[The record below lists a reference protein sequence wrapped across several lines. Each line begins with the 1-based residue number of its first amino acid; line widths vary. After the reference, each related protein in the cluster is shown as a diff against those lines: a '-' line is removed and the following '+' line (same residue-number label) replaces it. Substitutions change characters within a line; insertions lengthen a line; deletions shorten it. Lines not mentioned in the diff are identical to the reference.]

1 MSNTT
6 CREGRQQPPEPP
18 SATSSS
24 EVLQRRSTHS
34 HKAHSA
40 TGLNT
45 RSGRSCTFIENEK
58 KKKVPSSK
66 SISQTL
72 YNRRSIAVTYMGTYR
87 VELYRA
93 SQPTGCLAAAVV
105 F

>member
-1 MSNTT
+1 M
-6 CREGRQQPPEPP
+6 
-18 SATSSS
+18 
-24 EVLQRRSTHS
+24 
-34 HKAHSA
+34 KMK
-40 TGLNT
+40 
-45 RSGRSCTFIENEK
+45 K

-93 SQPTGCLAAAVV
+93 SQPTGCLAATVV